1 MKLDPTSTN
10 ENPDEPIKWKSTGIR
25 EYLRSWQ
32 EQHATALV
40 DTSGRPSLGPLNE
53 TQNIFTQSGEDDS
66 FATLAMDDEMDDEFG
81 TELKSDKPSQDIF
94 TRSVFLRR
102 GDLVELT

>member
-1 MKLDPTSTN
+1 MKLDPTITK
-10 ENPDEPIKWKSTGIR
+10 EHPDEPIKWKSTGIR

-32 EQHATALV
+32 EQHETALV
-40 DTSGRPSLGPLNE
+40 DTSGRPSLGPLSE
-53 TQNIFTQSGEDDS
+53 TQNLFTQSGEDDS
-66 FATLAMDDEMDDEFG
+66 FSTIATDDEVDDEFEIDL
-81 TELKSDKPSQDIF
+81 TSDQPSQDIF

>member
-1 MKLDPTSTN
+1 MKLDPTITKG
-10 ENPDEPIKWKSTGIR
+10 NPDEPIKWKSTGIR

-32 EQHATALV
+32 EQNENAVV
-40 DTSGRPSLGPLNE
+40 DTSGRPSLGPLSE
-53 TQNIFTQSGEDDS
+53 TQNLFTQSGEDDS
-66 FATLAMDDEMDDEFG
+66 LTTVAVDDEVDDEFEIG
-81 TELKSDKPSQDIF
+81 LTSDELSQEIF

>member
-1 MKLDPTSTN
+1 MKLDPTITK
-10 ENPDEPIKWKSTGIR
+10 EDPDELIKWKSTGIR

-32 EQHATALV
+32 EQHETALV
-40 DTSGRPSLGPLNE
+40 DTSGRPSSGPLSE
-53 TQNIFTQSGEDDS
+53 TQNLFTQSGEDES
-66 FATLAMDDEMDDEFG
+66 FTAIAWDDEVDDEFEIDF
-81 TELKSDKPSQDIF
+81 TSDEPFQDIF